1 MSERPQSPP
10 NPWGD
15 LRGVRPVKVFSR
27 LLREG
32 MTEEQA
38 KSAMASFGVSSER
51 AELCAE
57 AAAAS
62 GEVLRTLLPGDICL
76 YIGIPFCPSR
86 CSYCSFVTH
95 SVQKAGKLVSP
106 FIDVLKKEIV
116 FAGALMRESG
126 LRLRAVYMGGG
137 TPTTLTAAQL
147 HDVFSCLSS
156 NFDLGTVDEFTVEA
170 GRPDTVDKEKL
181 RVMKDAGANRVSINP
196 QTFVPE
202 VLCNIGRSHTVED
215 VYEKYALARDEG
227 LAVNMDL
234 IAGLPGD
241 TESGFARSLGCAAD
255 LGAVNITVHNLAI
268 KRGSRLNLEK
278 APLPDAAAV
287 GRMLDGAASALT
299 GGGYRPYY
307 LYRQKRTAG
316 GFENVGWSKPGHE
329 SIYNICIMEELCGIL
344 SLGGGGVT
352 KMVDRETGYI
362 VRTCNPKYPY
372 EYNVGEEKILDGKLE
387 FFRFYSSSADRKGE
401 QDVRA

>member
-1 MSERPQSPP
+1 
-10 NPWGD
+10 
-15 LRGVRPVKVFSR
+15 
-27 LLREG
+27 

-202 VLCNIGRSHTVED
+202 VLCNIGARTTVED

-234 IAGLPGD
+234 IAGLPG
-241 TESGFARSLGCAAD
+241 TRRAACPLSRLRGGSGSGEHHGSQSGDKAR
-255 LGAVNITVHNLAI
+255 
-268 KRGSRLNLEK
+268 SRLNLEK
-278 APLPDAAAV
+278 ALSPMPQQWEDA
-287 GRMLDGAASALT
+287 
-299 GGGYRPYY
+299 
-307 LYRQKRTAG
+307 
-316 GFENVGWSKPGHE
+316 
-329 SIYNICIMEELCGIL
+329 
-344 SLGGGGVT
+344 
-352 KMVDRETGYI
+352 
-362 VRTCNPKYPY
+362 
-372 EYNVGEEKILDGKLE
+372 
-387 FFRFYSSSADRKGE
+387 
-401 QDVRA
+401 